1 MRQLWVLL
9 IFLSC
14 FGAAGASELTPQDR
28 TVVAQ
33 ADDRSKAP
41 LASPGDAGRTVALL
55 LAVPEVTSLSEL
67 AGKNIAIDEAASA
80 SNDEARRKLEATVNA
95 KLAEGRAKALDRLV
109 NGEVSA
115 AVLTLAYPETAEWSS
130 EIAGFKVFRIP
141 LVDRPLMAGSA
152 PAECRGVRYAIGDA
166 SRFRFRHRKPE
177 PKLSIPRRSP
187 SARKVRE
194 QMRVATVIAEHVMT
208 LRDAEKKA
216 SASPNTGEPSVAIV
230 VAGPEIKSVSD
241 LTGKI
246 IAIDDKY
253 LNSHARIQAA
263 IVVGGG
269 DWQPAH
275 HGRKHGNGSAA
286 QRQGAGRRPDPG
298 LSGNRIFDDRRL
310 QRFSRS
316 ARTPR
321 VKRACSRCNQTPST
335 PWKRVRFRS
344 PSR

>member
-1 MRQLWVLL
+1 MRQSWVLL

-14 FGAAGASELTPQDR
+14 LGAAGASELTLQGR

-41 LASPGDAGRTVALL
+41 LASPGDVGRTVALL
-55 LAVPEVTSLSEL
+55 LAVPEITSLSEL
-67 AGKNIAIDEAASA
+67 AGKNIAIDDAVSV

-95 KLAEGRAKALDRLV
+95 KLAEGSAKALDRLV
-109 NGEVSA
+109 NREVSA

-141 LVDRPLMAGSA
+141 LEDRPLMAGSA
-152 PAECRGVRYAIGDA
+152 PVDPAAPDAQSARIPLSLPTSEARAEVVDPGAVSA
-166 SRFRFRHRKPE
+166 
-177 PKLSIPRRSP
+177 
-187 SARKVRE
+187 ARKVRE

-216 SASPNTGEPSVAIV
+216 SASPNNEEPSVAIV
-230 VAGPEIKSVSD
+230 VAGLEIKSVSD

-263 IVVGGG
+263 IV
-269 DWQPAH
+269 
-275 HGRKHGNGSAA
+275 SA
-286 QRQGAGRRPDPG
+286 GATDSLVTTGESMAIDRL
-298 LSGNRIFDDRRL
+298 LSGKAPAAVLTMVYPETGFSMIEGYSVFRVPLGTKGRL
-310 QRFSRS
+310 
-316 ARTPR
+316 
-321 VKRACSRCNQTPST
+321 
-335 PWKRVRFRS
+335 
-344 PSR
+344 

>member
-14 FGAAGASELTPQDR
+14 FGAAGASEDR

-33 ADDRSKAP
+33 VDDRSKAP

-67 AGKNIAIDEAASA
+67 AGKNIAIDEAGPA
-80 SNDEARRKLEATVNA
+80 SNEARRKLEATVNA
-95 KLAEGRAKALDRLV
+95 KLAEGRARALDRLV

-141 LVDRPLMAGSA
+141 LVDRPLVAGLA
-152 PAECRGVRYAIGDA
+152 PADPAVSDTQSARIPLPLPSPEARAEVVDPGVVAA
-166 SRFRFRHRKPE
+166 T
-177 PKLSIPRRSP
+177 
-187 SARKVRE
+187 RKVRE

-216 SASPNTGEPSVAIV
+216 LPSPNNGGPSVAIV
-230 VAGPEIKSVSD
+230 VASPEIKSVSD

-263 IVVGGG
+263 IVSAG
-269 DWQPAH
+269 AT
-275 HGRKHGNGSAA
+275 GSLLTTGESMAMD
-286 QRQGAGRRPDPG
+286 RL
-298 LSGNRIFDDRRL
+298 LSGGAPAAVL
-310 QRFSRS
+310 TLVYPETGFSMIEGYS
-316 ARTPR
+316 VFR
-321 VKRACSRCNQTPST
+321 VPL
-335 PWKRVRFRS
+335 
-344 PSR
+344 

>member
-9 IFLSC
+9 VFLSC
-14 FGAAGASELTPQDR
+14 FGAAGASELALRDR
-28 TVVAQ
+28 TVVSQ

-41 LASPGDAGRTVALL
+41 LASPGDVGRTVALL
-55 LAVPEVTSLSEL
+55 LAVPAITSLSEL
-67 AGKNIAIDEAASA
+67 AGKNIAIDDAVSA

-95 KLAEGRAKALDRLV
+95 KLSEGSAKALDRLV
-109 NGEVSA
+109 NREVSA

-141 LVDRPLMAGSA
+141 LVDRPLMAGPAPVDPAVSDTQSA
-152 PAECRGVRYAIGDA
+152 RIPLSLPSSEARAEVVDPGAVSA
-166 SRFRFRHRKPE
+166 
-177 PKLSIPRRSP
+177 
-187 SARKVRE
+187 ARKVRE

-216 SASPNTGEPSVAIV
+216 SASPNNEGPSVAIV

-263 IVVGGG
+263 IV
-269 DWQPAH
+269 
-275 HGRKHGNGSAA
+275 SA
-286 QRQGAGRRPDPG
+286 GATDSLVTTGESMAIDRL
-298 LSGNRIFDDRRL
+298 LSGKAPAAVLTLVYPETGFSMIEGYSVFRVPLGTKGRL
-310 QRFSRS
+310 
-316 ARTPR
+316 
-321 VKRACSRCNQTPST
+321 
-335 PWKRVRFRS
+335 
-344 PSR
+344 

>member
-14 FGAAGASELTPQDR
+14 FGAAGASEDR
-28 TVVAQ
+28 TVVSQ
-33 ADDRSKAP
+33 VDDRSKPP

-67 AGKNIAIDEAASA
+67 AGKNIAIDEAAPA
-80 SNDEARRKLEATVNA
+80 SSDEARRKFEATVNA
-95 KLAEGRAKALDRLV
+95 KLAEGRGKALERLV

-141 LVDRPLMAGSA
+141 LVDRPLVAGLA
-152 PAECRGVRYAIGDA
+152 PADPAVSDTKSARIPLPLPSPEARAEVVDPGVVAA
-166 SRFRFRHRKPE
+166 T
-177 PKLSIPRRSP
+177 
-187 SARKVRE
+187 RKVRE
-194 QMRVATVIAEHVMT
+194 QMRVSTVIAEHVMT

-216 SASPNTGEPSVAIV
+216 LASPNSGGPSVAIV
-230 VAGPEIKSVSD
+230 VASPEIKSVSD

-263 IVVGGG
+263 IVSAG
-269 DWQPAH
+269 AT
-275 HGRKHGNGSAA
+275 GSLLT
-286 QRQGAGRRPDPG
+286 AGESMAMDRL
-298 LSGNRIFDDRRL
+298 LSGRAPAAVLTLVYPETGFSMIEGYSVFRIPL
-310 QRFSRS
+310 
-316 ARTPR
+316 
-321 VKRACSRCNQTPST
+321 
-335 PWKRVRFRS
+335 
-344 PSR
+344 

>member
-9 IFLSC
+9 IFLSS
-14 FGAAGASELTPQDR
+14 FGVAGASELTLQDR
-28 TVVAQ
+28 TVVSQ

-41 LASPGDAGRTVALL
+41 MASPGDTGRTVALL
-55 LAVPEVTSLSEL
+55 LAVPEITSLSEL
-67 AGKNIAIDEAASA
+67 AGKNIAIDDAASA

-95 KLAEGRAKALDRLV
+95 KLAEGSAKALDRLV
-109 NGEVSA
+109 NREVSA

-130 EIAGFKVFRIP
+130 EIAGFKVFQIP
-141 LVDRPLMAGSA
+141 LVDRPSMAGPA
-152 PAECRGVRYAIGDA
+152 PVDPTV
-166 SRFRFRHRKPE
+166 SDTQ
-177 PKLSIPRRSP
+177 
-187 SARKVRE
+187 SARIPLSLPSSEARAVVDPGAVSAAKKVRE

-263 IVVGGG
+263 IV
-269 DWQPAH
+269 
-275 HGRKHGNGSAA
+275 SA
-286 QRQGAGRRPDPG
+286 GATDSLVTTGESMAIDRL
-298 LSGNRIFDDRRL
+298 LSGKAPAAVLTLVYPETGFSMIEGYSVFRVPLGTKGRL
-310 QRFSRS
+310 
-316 ARTPR
+316 
-321 VKRACSRCNQTPST
+321 
-335 PWKRVRFRS
+335 
-344 PSR
+344 

>member
-1 MRQLWVLL
+1 VLL

-33 ADDRSKAP
+33 VDDRSKAP

-80 SNDEARRKLEATVNA
+80 SSDEARRKLEATVNA
-95 KLAEGRAKALDRLV
+95 KLAEGGAKALDRLV
-109 NGEVSA
+109 SGEVSA
-115 AVLTLAYPETAEWSS
+115 AVLTLAYPETSEWSS
-130 EIAGFKVFRIP
+130 EIAGFNVFRIP
-141 LVDRPLMAGSA
+141 LADRTLVAGLA
-152 PAECRGVRYAIGDA
+152 PADPAVSDTQSARIPPSLPSSEARAGVVD
-166 SRFRFRHRKPE
+166 PE
-177 PKLSIPRRSP
+177 AVSA
-187 SARKVRE
+187 ARKVRE

-216 SASPNTGEPSVAIV
+216 SPTPNNGEPAVAIV

-263 IVVGGG
+263 MVAAG
-269 DWQPAH
+269 AT
-275 HGRKHGNGSAA
+275 GSVLT
-286 QRQGAGRRPDPG
+286 AGESMAMDRL
-298 LSGNRIFDDRRL
+298 LSGRVQAAVL
-310 QRFSRS
+310 TLVYPETGFSTIEGYS
-316 ARTPR
+316 VFR
-321 VKRACSRCNQTPST
+321 VPL
-335 PWKRVRFRS
+335 
-344 PSR
+344 

>member
-14 FGAAGASELTPQDR
+14 FGAAGASELTLQDR

-33 ADDRSKAP
+33 VDDRSKPP

-55 LAVPEVTSLSEL
+55 LAVREVASLSEL
-67 AGKNIAIDEAASA
+67 AGKNIAIDEAAPA

-95 KLAEGRAKALDRLV
+95 KLAEGRARALDRLV

-141 LVDRPLMAGSA
+141 LVDRPLVAGLTPADPAVSDTQSA
-152 PAECRGVRYAIGDA
+152 RIPLPSPEARAEVVDPGVVAA
-166 SRFRFRHRKPE
+166 T
-177 PKLSIPRRSP
+177 
-187 SARKVRE
+187 RKVRE

-216 SASPNTGEPSVAIV
+216 LASPNSGGPSVAIV
-230 VAGPEIKSVSD
+230 VASPEIKSVSD

-263 IVVGGG
+263 IVSAG
-269 DWQPAH
+269 AT
-275 HGRKHGNGSAA
+275 GSLLT
-286 QRQGAGRRPDPG
+286 AGESMAMDRL
-298 LSGNRIFDDRRL
+298 LSGRAPAAVL
-310 QRFSRS
+310 TLVYPETGFSMIEGYS
-316 ARTPR
+316 VFR
-321 VKRACSRCNQTPST
+321 VPL
-335 PWKRVRFRS
+335 
-344 PSR
+344 